1 MTAMASN
8 YFTISPTGGTGS
20 ATIDISSLQANN
32 TTDDR
37 VAIITIT
44 NGSVTKTVTATQFGK
59 PSITGLTFPISAPAT
74 GASYTFTIKTHY
86 NVQFRNK
93 PDWVKIDDGQGNYIS
108 SATTITADV
117 ANGKTYNLTVDP
129 NADNDDR
136 STDFGMYH
144 YMFGN
149 LMSDYVSMGI
159 SQPQGAEDFITIPST
174 IALDWDDTN
183 AKTILVN
190 ANVTW
195 SASISNTSE
204 FELAGG
210 NGYVTVR
217 AKANNTG
224 STRKSTTLSIASTK
238 ASFPY
243 TATCV
248 VTQFRQPTI
257 SPQDGSTV
265 PPTGGSK
272 TVRVVSDYYWWIQPT
287 VMPETP
293 SANIPYIT
301 MTGKVAGQNMAPT
314 EGANYTLTWNSND
327 GNIRN
332 DNLYVGFL
340 KTDNSSTG
348 RSATYANFTQDNEAS
363 ETLSVS
369 PNRIPENATSYV
381 SSGGGTYQ
389 VVVTTG
395 RAWQL
400 NGTPSFCVVNPSTG
414 SGTTTVT
421 ITVPATDLNRYRSES
436 IYFVTNDGG
445 QIASD
450 SVAVY
455 QESIYEEEP
464 YIVVDTEYMEIPSGA
479 NSYSFSVSAN
489 TNWSAVMEEWIHMSP
504 TTGGTGNTSHSFSV
518 DENSGATR
526 DGSIDFVP
534 LGAGMSIAFL
544 NIRQASGV
552 TPVVDTI
559 TLSSTGASIGSG
571 ASVIQSLTVT
581 ASNNWTLSTDVNWL
595 EWYSSMWDETT
606 PLTGGTSGTT
616 TIYRRV
622 SANSGSSRTGTTTF
636 TCGTATTTYTLTQDA
651 AYEPTPVG
659 NLELDPAQISPA
671 SRTRQMYEVEVW
683 NDTEENY
690 IVDYGDDWAK
700 FYDGPDPSTAD
711 EVSVIEWGERLT
723 IWLEVQAGQNRS
735 MTITFTGEDSG
746 TQVGFYVNQ
755 P

>member
-1 MTAMASN
+1 MASN
-8 YFTISPTGGTGS
+8 YFTIYPSSGTGS
-20 ATIDISSLQANN
+20 AYLDISASQLNN
-32 TTDDR
+32 TTNDR
-37 VAIITIT
+37 VAIVTIT

-59 PSITGLTFPISAPAT
+59 PSITGLSFPISAPAT
-74 GASYTFTIKTHY
+74 GASYTFTVHTHY
-86 NVQFRNK
+86 NVQFVDK

-117 ANGKTYNLTVDP
+117 ANGKTYNLTIDP
-129 NADNDDR
+129 NATNNSR
-136 STDFGMYH
+136 TASFGMYH
-144 YMFGN
+144 YMYGN
-149 LMSDYVSMGI
+149 IMSDYVSMGI
-159 SQPQGAEDFITIPST
+159 TQPQGAEDHITIPST

-183 AKTILVN
+183 AKTIPVT

-224 STRKSTTLSIASTK
+224 STRKSTTLSVASTK
-238 ASFPY
+238 VGFSY

-248 VTQFRQPTI
+248 VTQYRQPTI
-257 SPQDGSTV
+257 SIVDGSTV

-314 EGANYTLTWNSND
+314 TGANYTLTWNSND

-332 DNLYVGFL
+332 DNLYVGYL
-340 KTDNSSTG
+340 KTDNSSIG
-348 RSATYANFTQDNEAS
+348 RSATYANYIQQNQAS
-363 ETLSVS
+363 ETISVS

-400 NGTPSFCVVNPSTG
+400 NGTPSFCVVNPTTG
-414 SGTTTVT
+414 NGTTTVT
-421 ITVPATDLNRYRSES
+421 ITVPATSLNRYRSES

-445 QIASD
+445 EIGSD
-450 SVAVY
+450 SVTVY
-455 QESIYEEEP
+455 QESIYQEEP
-464 YIVVDTEYMEIPSGA
+464 YIVVDTEYMEVPSGA
-479 NSYSFSVSAN
+479 NSYSFGVSAN

-504 TTGGTGNTSHSFSV
+504 ATGGTGNTSHSFSV

-534 LGAGMSIAFL
+534 LGAGTSIAFL
-544 NIRQASGV
+544 SVRQASGS
-552 TPVVDTI
+552 TPVVVDSI
-559 TLSSTGASIGSG
+559 TLSSTGSSIDSGS
-571 ASVIQSLTVT
+571 SVTQSITVT
-581 ASNNWTLSTDVNWL
+581 ASNNWTLSTNVD
-595 EWYSSMWDETT
+595 WYDWRSSVFAVT

-622 SANSGSSRTGTTTF
+622 SENSGSSRTGTTTF
-636 TCGTATTTYTLTQDA
+636 TCGTASTTYTLTQA
-651 AYEPTPVG
+651 EAYEEPVG
-659 NLELDPAQISPA
+659 YLELDPAQISPA
-671 SRTRQMYEVEVW
+671 SSSYEVYEVEAY
-683 NDTEENY
+683 NPTPHNY
-690 IVDYGDDWAK
+690 MIVYGADWVQ
-700 FYDGPDPSTAD
+700 FYDGPSPSTAD
-711 EVSVIEWGERLT
+711 EVSVIESEERVN
-723 IWLEVQAGQNRS
+723 IYLEVQAGHNGTT
-735 MTITFTGEDSG
+735 TIMFVNEDDPSDYIS
-746 TQVGFYVNQ
+746 FLVNQ

>member
-1 MTAMASN
+1 MASN
-8 YFTISPTGGTGS
+8 YFTISPTGGTGG
-20 ATIDISSLQANN
+20 AYLDIRASQQNN
-32 TTDDR
+32 TTNDR
-37 VAIITIT
+37 VAVVSIT
-44 NGSVTKTVTATQFGK
+44 NGTVTKTVTATQFGK
-59 PSITGLTFPISAPAT
+59 PSITGLSFPISAPAT
-74 GASYTFTIKTHY
+74 GASYTFTVHTHY

-129 NADNDDR
+129 NADNNDR
-136 STDFGMYH
+136 SASFGMYH
-144 YMFGN
+144 YMFGS

-159 SQPQGAEDFITIPST
+159 TQPQGAEDYITIPST

-183 AKTILVN
+183 AKTIPVT

-210 NGYVTVR
+210 QGYVTVR
-217 AKANNTG
+217 AKANNAG

-257 SPQDGSTV
+257 SIVDGSTV

-272 TVRVVSDYYWWIQPT
+272 TVRVVSDYYWWIYPT

-301 MTGKVAGQNMAPT
+301 MTGKQAGQNMSPT
-314 EGANYTLTWNSND
+314 EGANYTLTWNSNN

-332 DNLYVGFL
+332 DNLYVGYL
-340 KTDNSSTG
+340 KTDNSTTG
-348 RSATYANFTQDNEAS
+348 RSATYANFTQENEAS

-395 RAWQL
+395 RPWQL
-400 NGTPSFCVVNPSTG
+400 NGTPSFCVVNPTTG
-414 SGTTTVT
+414 NGTTTVT
-421 ITVPATDLNRYRSES
+421 ITVPATSLNRYRNES

-450 SVAVY
+450 SVAVF

-464 YIVVDTEYMEIPSGA
+464 YILVDNVDTEYMEVPSGA

-534 LGAGMSIAFL
+534 LGAGTSIAFL
-544 NIRQASGV
+544 NIRQNSGV
-552 TPVVDTI
+552 TPVVVDSI
-559 TLSSTGASIGSG
+559 SLGSSGKSIGSG
-571 ASVIQSLTVT
+571 TSILNSVYVT
-581 ASNNWTLSTDVNWL
+581 ASTAWNITSSPSWITWST
-595 EWYSSMWDETT
+595 
-606 PLTGGTSGTT
+606 TSGTAGT
-616 TIYRRV
+616 QFINWGAG
-622 SANSGSSRTGTTTF
+622 ANTGSSRTGTTTF
-636 TCGTATTTYTLTQDA
+636 VAGTASTTYTVTQDE
-651 AYEPTPVG
+651 AYEEPTPVG

-671 SRTRQMYEVEVW
+671 SRSYQLYEVEVW
-683 NDTEENY
+683 NGTEENY
-690 IVDYGDDWAK
+690 TVDYGDDWAK

-711 EVSVIEWGERLT
+711 EVSVIEWGERLN
-723 IWLEVQAGQNRS
+723 IWLEVQAGQNRN

>member
-1 MTAMASN
+1 MASN
-8 YFTISPTGGTGS
+8 YFTISPTGGTGN
-20 ATIDISSLQANN
+20 AYLDISASQLNN
-32 TTDDR
+32 TTNDR
-37 VAIITIT
+37 VAVVSIT

-59 PSITGLTFPISAPAT
+59 PSITGLSFPISAPAT
-74 GASYTFTIKTHY
+74 GASYTFTVHTHY
-86 NVQFRNK
+86 TVQFVDK

-117 ANGKTYNLTVDP
+117 ANGKTYNLTIDP
-129 NADNDDR
+129 NATNNSR
-136 STDFGMYH
+136 TASFGMYH
-144 YMFGN
+144 YMYGN

-159 SQPQGAEDFITIPST
+159 TQPQGAEDYITIPST

-183 AKTILVN
+183 AKTIPVT

-224 STRKSTTLSIASTK
+224 STRKSTTLSVASTK
-238 ASFPY
+238 AGFSY

-257 SPQDGSTV
+257 SIVDGGTV

-293 SANIPYIT
+293 TANIPYIT
-301 MTGKVAGQNMAPT
+301 MTGKVAGQNMSPT

-332 DNLYVGFL
+332 DNLYVGYL
-340 KTDNSSTG
+340 KTDNSTTG
-348 RSATYANFTQDNEAS
+348 RSATYANYIQNNEAS

-369 PNRIPENATSYV
+369 PNRIPEGATSYV

-400 NGTPSFCVVNPSTG
+400 NGTPSFCTVSPSTG
-414 SGTTTVT
+414 NGTTTVT
-421 ITVPATDLNRYRSES
+421 ITVPATSLNRYRSES

-450 SVAVY
+450 SVAVF
-455 QESIYEEEP
+455 QEGIYEEEP
-464 YIVVDTEYMEIPSGA
+464 YIIVPDYMEVPSGA

-489 TNWSAVMEEWIHMSP
+489 TNWSCVMDEWIHMSP

-518 DENSGATR
+518 DANTGATR

-544 NIRQASGV
+544 NIRQASGT
-552 TPVVDTI
+552 TPVVVDTI
-559 TLSSTGASIGSG
+559 SVSPSSKSIGSG
-571 ASVIQSLTVT
+571 TSVLNSVYVT
-581 ASNNWTLSTDVNWL
+581 ASTAWSITSSPNWITWA
-595 EWYSSMWDETT
+595 TT
-606 PLTGGTSGTT
+606 AGTAGTQ
-616 TIYRRV
+616 TIYWNANANMG
-622 SANSGSSRTGTTTF
+622 SARTGTTTF
-636 TCGTATTTYTLTQDA
+636 VAGTASTTYTVEQSA
-651 AYEPTPVG
+651 AYTPPTPTWVASPDTFEEPSQTSQTLTASITAATAWYVQKSG
-659 NLELDPAQISPA
+659 DADADWVNILQPTIQAAAGTYEL
-671 SRTRQMYEVEVW
+671 
-683 NDTEENY
+683 
-690 IVDYGDDWAK
+690 K
-700 FYDGPDPSTAD
+700 FYITQNSSGAPRSARIDIVSAVDN
-711 EVSVIEWGERLT
+711 EVKLT
-723 IWLEVQAGQNRS
+723 VFVDQ
-735 MTITFTGEDSG
+735 D
-746 TQVGFYVNQ
+746 Y

>member
-1 MTAMASN
+1 MASN
-8 YFTISPTGGTGS
+8 YFSISPTGGTGS

-59 PSITGLTFPISAPAT
+59 PSITGLSFPISAPAT

-129 NADNDDR
+129 NADNNDR
-136 STDFGMYH
+136 SASFGMYH
-144 YMFGN
+144 YMFGD

-159 SQPQGAEDFITIPST
+159 TQPQGAEDYITIPST

-183 AKTILVN
+183 AKTIPVT

-224 STRKSTTLSIASTK
+224 STRKSTNLYIASTK

-257 SPQDGSTV
+257 STVDDSTV

-272 TVRVVSDYYWWIQPT
+272 TVRVVSDYYWWIYPT

-293 SANIPYIT
+293 SASIPYIT
-301 MTGKVAGQNMAPT
+301 MTGKVAGQNMSPT

-348 RSATYANFTQDNEAS
+348 RSATYTNFTQENEAS

-369 PNRIPENATSYV
+369 PNRIPENVTSYV

-395 RAWQL
+395 RLWQL
-400 NGTPSFCVVNPSTG
+400 NGTPSFCVVNPTTG

-421 ITVPATDLNRYRSES
+421 ITVPATSLNRYRNES

-455 QESIYEEEP
+455 QESIYQEEP
-464 YIVVDTEYMEIPSGA
+464 YIVLDTEYMEVPSGA
-479 NSYSFSVSAN
+479 NSYSFGVSAN
-489 TNWSAVMEEWIHMSP
+489 TNWSAVMEEWLHMSP

-526 DGSIDFVP
+526 DGSIDLVP
-534 LGAGMSIAFL
+534 LGAGTSIAFL
-544 NIRQASGV
+544 NIRQASGS
-552 TPVVDTI
+552 TPVVVDSI
-559 TLSSTGASIGSG
+559 NVNPSSKSIGSG
-571 ASVIQSLTVT
+571 TSVLNSVSVT
-581 ASNNWTLSTDVNWL
+581 ASTAWTITSSPNWITWA
-595 EWYSSMWDETT
+595 TT
-606 PLTGGTSGTT
+606 AGTAGTQ
-616 TIYRRV
+616 TIYWNANANMG
-622 SANSGSSRTGTTTF
+622 SARTGTTTF
-636 TCGTATTTYTLTQDA
+636 TCGTASTTYTLQQA
-651 AYEPTPVG
+651 EAYEEPTPVG
-659 NLELDPAQISPA
+659 YLELDPAQISPA
-671 SRTRQMYEVEVW
+671 SSSYQLYEVEAY
-683 NDTEENY
+683 NNTEHNY
-690 IVDYGDDWAK
+690 QIVYGADWVK
-700 FYDGPDPSTAD
+700 FYDGPYPSTAE
-711 EVSVIEWGERLT
+711 EVSVIEWGERLN
-723 IWLEVQAGQNRS
+723 IWLEVQAGHNGTT
-735 MTITFTGEDSG
+735 TILFVNEDDPDDYVS
-746 TQVGFYVNQ
+746 FIVNQ
-755 P
+755 Q

>member
-1 MTAMASN
+1 MASN
-8 YFTISPTGGTGS
+8 YFTISPTGGTGG
-20 ATIDISSLQANN
+20 AYLDISASQLNN
-32 TTDDR
+32 TTNDR
-37 VAIITIT
+37 VAVVSIT

-59 PSITGLTFPISAPAT
+59 PSITGLSFPISAPAT
-74 GASYTFTIKTHY
+74 GASYTFTVHTHY

-129 NADNDDR
+129 NATNDSR
-136 STDFGMYH
+136 TASFGMYH
-144 YMFGN
+144 YMYGN

-159 SQPQGAEDFITIPST
+159 SQPQGAEDYITIPST

-183 AKTILVN
+183 AKTIPVN

-195 SASISNTSE
+195 SASIDNTTD
-204 FELAGG
+204 FTLAGG
-210 NGYVTVR
+210 QGYVTVR
-217 AKANNTG
+217 ANASNTG
-224 STRKSTTLSIASTK
+224 STRKTTTLSVASTK
-238 ASFPY
+238 AGFSY

-248 VTQFRQPTI
+248 VTQYRQPTI
-257 SPQDGSTV
+257 SIVDGGTV

-301 MTGKVAGQNMAPT
+301 MTGKVAGQNMSPT

-332 DNLYVGFL
+332 DNLYVGYL

-348 RSATYANFTQDNEAS
+348 RSATYANYTQNNEAS

-400 NGTPSFCVVNPSTG
+400 NGTPSFCVVSPSTG
-414 SGTTTVT
+414 NGTTTVT
-421 ITVPATDLNRYRSES
+421 ITVPATSLNRYRSES
-436 IYFVTNDGG
+436 IYFVTNDAG

-464 YIVVDTEYMEIPSGA
+464 YILVDNVDTEYMEIPSGA

-489 TNWSAVMEEWIHMSP
+489 TNWSCVMDEWIHMSP
-504 TTGGTGNTSHSFSV
+504 TTGGTGNTSHSFTV

-552 TPVVDTI
+552 TPVVVDTI
-559 TLSSTGASIGSG
+559 SVSPSSKSIGSG
-571 ASVIQSLTVT
+571 TSVLNQVYVT
-581 ASNNWTLSTDVNWL
+581 ASTAWSITSSPNWITWATTAGTAGTQFINW
-595 EWYSSMWDETT
+595 
-606 PLTGGTSGTT
+606 
-616 TIYRRV
+616 
-622 SANSGSSRTGTTTF
+622 SADANTGSSRTGTTTF
-636 TCGTATTTYTLTQDA
+636 VAGTASTTYTVTQDA
-651 AYEPTPVG
+651 AYTPPTPTWVASPDEFEEPSQTSQTLTAYITAATAWYVQKSG
-659 NLELDPAQISPA
+659 DADADWVNILQPTIQAAAGTYEL
-671 SRTRQMYEVEVW
+671 
-683 NDTEENY
+683 
-690 IVDYGDDWAK
+690 K
-700 FYDGPDPSTAD
+700 FYITQNSSGAPRSARIDI
-711 EVSVIEWGERLT
+711 VSVTDNQVKLT
-723 IWLEVQAGQNRS
+723 VFVDQ
-735 MTITFTGEDSG
+735 D
-746 TQVGFYVNQ
+746 Y

>member
-1 MTAMASN
+1 MASN
-8 YFTISPTGGTGS
+8 YFTISPTGGTGN
-20 ATIDISSLQANN
+20 AYLDISASQLNN
-32 TTDDR
+32 TTNDR
-37 VAIITIT
+37 VAVVSIT
-44 NGSVTKTVTATQFGK
+44 NGVVTKTVTATQFGK
-59 PSITGLTFPISAPAT
+59 PSITGLSFPISAPAT
-74 GASYTFTIKTHY
+74 GASYTFTVHTHY
-86 NVQFRNK
+86 TVQFVDK

-129 NADNDDR
+129 NATNNSR
-136 STDFGMYH
+136 TASFGMYH
-144 YMFGN
+144 YMYGN

-159 SQPQGAEDFITIPST
+159 SQPQGAEDYITIPST

-183 AKTILVN
+183 AKTIPVN

-217 AKANNTG
+217 AKANNAG
-224 STRKSTTLSIASTK
+224 STRKSTTLSVASTK
-238 ASFPY
+238 AGFSY

-257 SPQDGSTV
+257 SIVDGGTV

-293 SANIPYIT
+293 TANIPYIT
-301 MTGKVAGQNMAPT
+301 MTGKVAGQNMSPT
-314 EGANYTLTWNSND
+314 EGANYTLTWNSNN

-332 DNLYVGFL
+332 DNLYVGYL

-348 RSATYANFTQDNEAS
+348 RSATYANYTQNNEAS

-369 PNRIPENATSYV
+369 PNRIPENAASYV

-400 NGTPSFCVVNPSTG
+400 NGTPSFCTVSPTTG
-414 SGTTTVT
+414 NGTTTVT
-421 ITVPATDLNRYRSES
+421 ITVPATSLNRYRSES

-464 YIVVDTEYMEIPSGA
+464 YILVDNVDTEYMEIPSGA

-489 TNWSAVMEEWIHMSP
+489 TNWSCVMDEWIHMSP

-534 LGAGMSIAFL
+534 LGAGTSIAFL
-544 NIRQASGV
+544 NIRQASGT
-552 TPVVDTI
+552 TPVVVDTI
-559 TLSSTGASIGSG
+559 SVSPSSKSIGSG
-571 ASVIQSLTVT
+571 TSVLNSVYVT
-581 ASNNWTLSTDVNWL
+581 ASTAWNITSSPNWITWA
-595 EWYSSMWDETT
+595 TT
-606 PLTGGTSGTT
+606 AGTAGTQF
-616 TIYRRV
+616 IYWNAD
-622 SANSGSSRTGTTTF
+622 ANTGSSRTGTTTF
-636 TCGTATTTYTLTQDA
+636 VAGTASTTYTVTQA
-651 AYEPTPVG
+651 EAYTPPTPTWVASPDEFEEPSQTSQTLTAYITAATAWYVQKSG
-659 NLELDPAQISPA
+659 DADANWVNILQPTSTQAAGTYEL
-671 SRTRQMYEVEVW
+671 
-683 NDTEENY
+683 
-690 IVDYGDDWAK
+690 K
-700 FYDGPDPSTAD
+700 FYIASNGSGAPRSARIDIVSAVDD
-711 EVSVIEWGERLT
+711 EVKVT
-723 IWLEVQAGQNRS
+723 VFVDQ
-735 MTITFTGEDSG
+735 D
-746 TQVGFYVNQ
+746 Y

>member
-1 MTAMASN
+1 MASN
-8 YFTISPTGGTGS
+8 YFTISPTGGTGN
-20 ATIDISSLQANN
+20 AYLDISASQLNN
-32 TTDDR
+32 TTNDR
-37 VAIITIT
+37 VAVVSIT
-44 NGSVTKTVTATQFGK
+44 NGVVTKTVTATQFGK
-59 PSITGLTFPISAPAT
+59 PSITGLSFPISAPA
-74 GASYTFTIKTHY
+74 GGSAYTFTVHTHY
-86 NVQFRNK
+86 TVQFCDK

-129 NADNDDR
+129 NATNNSR
-136 STDFGMYH
+136 TASFGMYH
-144 YMFGN
+144 YMYGN
-149 LMSDYVSMGI
+149 IMSDYVSMGI
-159 SQPQGAEDFITIPST
+159 SQPQGAEDYITIPST

-183 AKTILVN
+183 AKTIPVN

-195 SASISNTSE
+195 SASISNTNE

-217 AKANNTG
+217 AKANNAG
-224 STRKSTTLSIASTK
+224 STRKSTTLSVASTK
-238 ASFPY
+238 AGFSY

-257 SPQDGSTV
+257 SIVDGGTV

-293 SANIPYIT
+293 TANIPYIT
-301 MTGKVAGQNMAPT
+301 MTGKVAGQNMSPT
-314 EGANYTLTWNSND
+314 EGANYTLTWNSNN

-332 DNLYVGFL
+332 DNLYVGYL

-348 RSATYANFTQDNEAS
+348 RSATYANYIQNNEAS

-400 NGTPSFCVVNPSTG
+400 NGTPSFCTVSPTTG
-414 SGTTTVT
+414 NGTTTVT
-421 ITVPATDLNRYRSES
+421 ITVPATSLNRYRSES

-464 YIVVDTEYMEIPSGA
+464 YILVDNVDTEYMEIPSGA

-489 TNWSAVMEEWIHMSP
+489 TNWSCVMDEWIHMSP

-534 LGAGMSIAFL
+534 LGAGTSIAFL
-544 NIRQASGV
+544 NIRQASGT
-552 TPVVDTI
+552 TPVVVDTI
-559 TLSSTGASIGSG
+559 SVSPSSKSIGSG
-571 ASVIQSLTVT
+571 TSVLNSVYVT
-581 ASNNWTLSTDVNWL
+581 ASTAWNITSSPNWITWA
-595 EWYSSMWDETT
+595 TT
-606 PLTGGTSGTT
+606 AGTAGTQF
-616 TIYRRV
+616 IYWNAD
-622 SANSGSSRTGTTTF
+622 ANTGSSRTGTTTF
-636 TCGTATTTYTLTQDA
+636 VAGTASTTYTVTQA
-651 AYEPTPVG
+651 EAYTPPTPTWVASPDEFEEPSQTSQTLTAYITAATAWYVQKSG
-659 NLELDPAQISPA
+659 DADANWVNILQPTSTQAAGTYEL
-671 SRTRQMYEVEVW
+671 
-683 NDTEENY
+683 
-690 IVDYGDDWAK
+690 K
-700 FYDGPDPSTAD
+700 FYITSNGSGAPRSARIDIVSAVDD
-711 EVSVIEWGERLT
+711 EVKVT
-723 IWLEVQAGQNRS
+723 VFVDQ
-735 MTITFTGEDSG
+735 D
-746 TQVGFYVNQ
+746 Y

>member
-1 MTAMASN
+1 MASN

-20 ATIDISSLQANN
+20 TYLDITASQLNN
-32 TTDDR
+32 TTNDR
-37 VAIITIT
+37 VAVVSIT

-59 PSITGLTFPISAPAT
+59 PSITGLSFPISAPAT
-74 GASYTFTIKTHY
+74 GASYTFTVHTHY
-86 NVQFRNK
+86 DVQFRNK

-108 SATTITADV
+108 SATTIDKSV

-129 NADNDDR
+129 NADNNDR
-136 STDFGMYH
+136 STSFGMYH
-144 YMFGN
+144 YMYNN

-159 SQPQGAEDFITIPST
+159 SQPQGAEDYITIPST
-174 IALDWDDTN
+174 IALDCDDTN
-183 AKTILVN
+183 AKSIPVN

-210 NGYVTVR
+210 QGYVTVR

-224 STRKSTTLSIASTK
+224 STRKTTTLSIASTK

-257 SPQDGSTV
+257 SIVDGGTV

-293 SANIPYIT
+293 TANIPYIT
-301 MTGKVAGQNMAPT
+301 MTGKVAGQNMSPT

-332 DNLYVGFL
+332 DNLYVGYL

-348 RSATYANFTQDNEAS
+348 RSATYANYIQDNEAS

-369 PNRIPENATSYV
+369 PHRIPENATSYV

-414 SGTTTVT
+414 TGTTTVT

-445 QIASD
+445 AIASD

-464 YIVVDTEYMEIPSGA
+464 YILVDNVDTEYMEVPSGA

-489 TNWSAVMEEWIHMSP
+489 TQWSCVMDEWIHMSP

-518 DENSGATR
+518 DANSGATR

-534 LGAGMSIAFL
+534 LGAGTSIAFL
-544 NIRQASGV
+544 NIRQASGT
-552 TPVVDTI
+552 TPVVVDSISLGT
-559 TLSSTGASIGSG
+559 TGSSIGSG
-571 ASVIQSLTVT
+571 TSVLNSVYVT
-581 ASNNWTLSTDVNWL
+581 ASTAWNITSSPSWVTWST
-595 EWYSSMWDETT
+595 
-606 PLTGGTSGTT
+606 TGGTAGTQF
-616 TIYRRV
+616 INW
-622 SANSGSSRTGTTTF
+622 SADANTGSSRTGTTIF
-636 TCGTATTTYTLTQDA
+636 VAGTASANYTVEQDA
-651 AYEPTPVG
+651 AYTPPTPTWVASPDEFEEPSQTSQTLYAYITAATSWYIQKSG
-659 NLELDPAQISPA
+659 DADANWVNILYPTSTQTAGTSQIVFYIAQNSSGAPRSARI
-671 SRTRQMYEVEVW
+671 
-683 NDTEENY
+683 D
-690 IVDYGDDWAK
+690 IVSATDNQVKLTVFVDQDY
-700 FYDGPDPSTAD
+700 P
-711 EVSVIEWGERLT
+711 
-723 IWLEVQAGQNRS
+723 
-735 MTITFTGEDSG
+735 
-746 TQVGFYVNQ
+746 
-755 P
+755 

>member
-1 MTAMASN
+1 MASN
-8 YFTISPTGGTGS
+8 YFTIYPSSGTGS
-20 ATIDISSLQANN
+20 AYLDISASQLNN
-32 TTDDR
+32 TTNDR
-37 VAIITIT
+37 VAIVTIT

-59 PSITGLTFPISAPAT
+59 PSITGLSFPISAPAT
-74 GASYTFTIKTHY
+74 GASYTFTVHTHY
-86 NVQFRNK
+86 NVQFVDK

-129 NADNDDR
+129 NATNNSR
-136 STDFGMYH
+136 TASFGMYH
-144 YMFGN
+144 YMYGN
-149 LMSDYVSMGI
+149 LMSDYVSMGVT
-159 SQPQGAEDFITIPST
+159 QPQGAEDYITIPST

-183 AKTILVN
+183 AKTIPVT

-210 NGYVTVR
+210 NGLTVR

-224 STRKSTTLSIASTK
+224 STRKSTTLSVASTK
-238 ASFPY
+238 VGFSY

-248 VTQFRQPTI
+248 VTQYRQPTI
-257 SPQDGSTV
+257 SIVDGSTV

-301 MTGKVAGQNMAPT
+301 MTGKVAGQNMSPT

-348 RSATYANFTQDNEAS
+348 RSATYANYIQQNQAS
-363 ETLSVS
+363 ETISVS

-400 NGTPSFCVVNPSTG
+400 NGTPSFCVVNPSSGT
-414 SGTTTVT
+414 GTTTVT
-421 ITVPATDLNRYRSES
+421 ITVPATSLNRYRSES

-445 QIASD
+445 EIGSD
-450 SVAVY
+450 SVTVY
-455 QESIYEEEP
+455 QESIYQEEP
-464 YIVVDTEYMEIPSGA
+464 YIVVDTEYMEVPSGA
-479 NSYSFSVSAN
+479 NSYSFGVSAN

-534 LGAGMSIAFL
+534 LGAGTSIAFL
-544 NIRQASGV
+544 SVRQASGL
-552 TPVVDTI
+552 TPVVVDTI
-559 TLSSTGASIGSG
+559 TLSSTGSSIDSGS
-571 ASVIQSLTVT
+571 SVTQSITVT
-581 ASNNWTLSTDVNWL
+581 ASGNWTLSTNVD
-595 EWYSSMWDETT
+595 WYDWGSSIFAQTS
-606 PLTGGTSGTT
+606 LTGGTSGTT

-622 SANSGSSRTGTTTF
+622 SENSGSSRTGTTTF
-636 TCGTATTTYTLTQDA
+636 TCGTASTTYTLQQA
-651 AYEPTPVG
+651 EAYEEPTPVG
-659 NLELDPAQISPA
+659 NLEFDPAQISPA
-671 SRTRQMYEVEVW
+671 SRSYQLYEVEVW
-683 NDTEENY
+683 NGTEENY
-690 IVDYGDDWAK
+690 TVDYGDDWAK

-711 EVSVIEWGERLT
+711 EVSVIEWGERLN